1 LISGKYIE
9 IRLNTFENN
18 GNITTANNR
27 KGLVE
32 LVKIIMGLKG
42 SGKTAQLTELV
53 RKAVEEEHGD
63 VVCIEQGSR
72 LRYDIPYQVRL
83 IEASQYEFDGY
94 DFLKGFISGLH
105 SANYDITHI
114 FIDSVLRII
123 GALVDGQAE
132 DFFDWC
138 ASFSDRE
145 GVKFTLT
152 VSADI
157 TLATDRIKK
166 YF

>member
-1 LISGKYIE
+1 
-9 IRLNTFENN
+9 
-18 GNITTANNR
+18 
-27 KGLVE
+27 
-32 LVKIIMGLKG
+32 MGLKG

-53 RKAVEEEHGD
+53 RVAVDEERGD
-63 VVCIEQGSR
+63 VVCVEKGAR
-72 LRYDIPYQVRL
+72 LTYDIPHKVRL
-83 IEASQYEFDGY
+83 IEATPYGFDGY

-123 GALVDGQAE
+123 GADVDGKAE

-138 ASFSDRE
+138 ESFSIRE
-145 GVKFTLT
+145 DVKFTFT

-157 TLATDRIKK
+157 SLATDRIKK

>member
-1 LISGKYIE
+1 M
-9 IRLNTFENN
+9 
-18 GNITTANNR
+18 
-27 KGLVE
+27 
-32 LVKIIMGLKG
+32 VKLIMGVKG
-42 SGKTAQLTELV
+42 SGKTKLLIELV
-53 RKAVEEEHGD
+53 HKAIDEEHGD
-63 VVCIEQGSR
+63 VVFIEKGAK
-72 LRYDIPYQVRL
+72 LTYDIPHKVRL
-83 IEASQYEFDGY
+83 IEASQYEFSGY

-123 GALVDGQAE
+123 GAGVDEKAE

-138 ASFSDRE
+138 EDFSVRE
-145 GVKFTLT
+145 HVRFTIT

-157 TLATDRIKK
+157 ALATDRIRK